1 MGLVTLW
8 HVGSSQIRDQ
18 TLVLAIGRQ
27 ILNHWITRK
36 APLFSF
42 KALGRWNWRRL
53 KQHIFI
59 VGSLACGQMDCKIY
73 LSVGGQSEALRPW
86 QR

>member
-53 KQHIFI
+53 KQHIFRMYSSI
-59 VGSLACGQMDCKIY
+59 SSDVYTAETGPCPSL
-73 LSVGGQSEALRPW
+73 LR
-86 QR
+86 